1 MTIDEVDRRLKEWVK
16 SILEGVEVRLTAPG
30 SGTEKDGAEQ
40 RGVGLYLMEIAV
52 MPPASTTKLPPL
64 QVALRFLVTS
74 WSEDP
79 EDAHR
84 LLGELVFAAMEN
96 PEFEVELEPVAMT
109 VWRALGVPPRPAFV
123 LRVPL
128 QRVRHA
134 PKAKPVTAFP
144 VVKTLVVVSLHGV
157 VWGPSDTPLA
167 DAEVQVPALALTART
182 DHKGRFHFSSVP
194 GEGQKKT
201 LRVRA
206 KGQELN
212 LTTDQSYPDA
222 SKPLLIRFDKMED

>member
-1 MTIDEVDRRLKEWVK
+1 MIDEVDRRLKDWVK
-16 SILEGVEVRLTAPG
+16 SILEGVEVHLTAPG
-30 SGTEKDGAEQ
+30 NAMEPGATEE
-40 RGVGLYLMEIAV
+40 RGIGLYLMEVAV
-52 MPPASTTKLPPL
+52 MPPASTSKLPPL

-96 PEFEVELEPVAMT
+96 PEFEVELAPVPMA
-109 VWRALGVPPRPAFV
+109 VWGALGVPPRPSFV
-123 LRVPL
+123 LRVL
-128 QRVRHA
+128 LKRARHM

-144 VVKTLVVVSLHGV
+144 VVKTLAVVSLHGV
-157 VWGPSDTPLA
+157 VWGPNDTPLA
-167 DAEVQVPALALTART
+167 DAEVQVPALRLTART
-182 DHKGRFHFSSVP
+182 DYKGRFHFSGVP
-194 GEGQKKT
+194 GEGQTKT

-206 KGQELN
+206 KGRELS
-212 LTTDQSYPDA
+212 LTTDQNYPDA

>member
-1 MTIDEVDRRLKEWVK
+1 MIDEVDRRLKEWVK

-30 SGTEKDGAEQ
+30 NSTQVKGIE
-40 RGVGLYLMEIAV
+40 LYLLEVAV
-52 MPPASTTKLPPL
+52 MPPASTNKMPPL

-84 LLGELVFAAMEN
+84 LLGELLFAAMEN
-96 PEFEVELEPVAMT
+96 AEFEVELAPLPVA
-109 VWRALGVPPRPAFV
+109 VWRALGVPPRPSFV

-128 QRVRHA
+128 QRARHM

-157 VWGPSDTPLA
+157 VRGPNDTPLA
-167 DAEVQVPALALTART
+167 GAEVLVPALRLRAST
-182 DHKGRFHFSSVP
+182 DYKGRFHLAGVP
-194 GEGQKKT
+194 GDGQPKT

-206 KGQELN
+206 KGQELI
-212 LTTDQSYPDA
+212 LTTDQDYPDA
-222 SKPLLIRFDKMED
+222 SKPLLIRFEKMED